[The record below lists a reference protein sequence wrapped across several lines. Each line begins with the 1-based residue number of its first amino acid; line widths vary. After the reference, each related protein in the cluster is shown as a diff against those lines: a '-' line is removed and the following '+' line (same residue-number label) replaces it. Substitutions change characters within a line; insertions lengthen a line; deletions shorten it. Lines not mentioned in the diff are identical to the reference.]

1 MIRAL
6 RSFPA
11 NKSSMTT
18 TTTEIHS
25 INFHLDCRCC
35 VFPLITAESQQLP
48 LLNLLQRNLPGDFK
62 QSLADQD
69 LSYKRNFLFECC
81 SPFFNMYFEPGTNI
95 KMRDAM
101 WSQAYTRLRKPF

>member
-62 QSLADQD
+62 QSSVL
-69 LSYKRNFLFECC
+69 RTRGTIFLTR
-81 SPFFNMYFEPGTNI
+81 GTFYLNVVAHSSI
-95 KMRDAM
+95 CTLN
-101 WSQAYTRLRKPF
+101 QELTLR